1 MITVYLL
8 LSDYVTIVITDRM
21 YIYRFSNILNSIFL
35 KKKFFVSQHI
45 SRSAM
50 HSTAQHSKSNRIES
64 MKCWDRAH
72 NKKQKM
78 TQKKCYRGYH
88 SFALLWHSSILIFE
102 INNPE
107 TWQLATSPRN
117 LDHHHHL
124 LLLHRRHCH
133 PRLRRSSPT
142 ELRKRKYQNLEER
155 TYSF

>member
-8 LSDYVTIVITDRM
+8 LSDYETIVITDRM
-21 YIYRFSNILNSIFL
+21 YIYSFYKHFKFHFL
-35 KKKFFVSQHI
+35 KKKICCKHI
-45 SRSAM
+45 STSA
-50 HSTAQHSKSNRIES
+50 HQLCTAQHSKSNRIES

-88 SFALLWHSSILIFE
+88 SFALLWHTSILIFE
-102 INNPE
+102 ISNPE

-117 LDHHHHL
+117 LHHHH
-124 LLLHRRHCH
+124 LLHRRHCH

>member
-1 MITVYLL
+1 MRQ
-8 LSDYVTIVITDRM
+8 LSSQIECTFIVFT
-21 YIYRFSNILNSIFL
+21 NTLNSIFS
-35 KKKFFVSQHI
+35 KRKSVVSL
-45 SRSAM
+45 SA
-50 HSTAQHSKSNRIES
+50 HQLCTAQHSKSNRIES

-88 SFALLWHSSILIFE
+88 SFALLWHTSILIFE
-102 INNPE
+102 ISNPE

-117 LDHHHHL
+117 LHHHHHH
-124 LLLHRRHCH
+124 LLHRRHCH